1 MYKAIGFIACVSMMA
16 ASLYVFSGGDPSRML
31 SARTESANAE
41 DGVLARQ
48 FMKDARQSAAQGNS
62 VEARRLA
69 AMAADLTTD
78 WRSTEQTP
86 QQFLKSLEG
95 LTPDVTWS
103 VADEVD
109 WAILEPDAV
118 AATGEQTTAEV
129 ELPSADTQQGRNL
142 LNRAIAER
150 FVGEAVQALKAG
162 DTQHARTRALQ
173 AARMKIAWGLWEQ
186 KPEDILT
193 AIDQAEGTETFLAD
207 DRSVDAKAET
217 SVGQKQRE
225 AAELLNQARAAM
237 DSKKFARA
245 LQLAE
250 RADAM
255 AVQYGEFDDT
265 PDLVRRDIHRFSG
278 AMQQFGFVSDE
289 NIDFEQ
295 EVDRQFASAPASA
308 AVQHADVDRDT
319 GHPQKLSTAAA
330 QQDQAW
336 ELLADPATVT
346 HQDKP
351 QAVVSANAEP
361 NLFVVNPES
370 LRDEGASKSAVLQ
383 ANRIPIVASSDVV
396 KEASFDD
403 TLTADM
409 SAEEAWQL
417 GMAELR
423 GGNQQAAKSAFL
435 VAKKQ
440 IGELDGFRR
449 QQLQDQLQELSSVRV
464 NSVRMVAALP
474 DDIDQAGEADPLTD
488 AVDQHD
494 ARLQRTHAAVTN
506 AVARAESLKDTDVEE
521 GLRILDTTLADIE
534 SAGLAEESTQALSR
548 YVNERRVELEAYRA
562 QREPMIAMEERNESV
577 RDKIERDI
585 KHQIRI
591 EQEVADLVQQYN
603 DLSNQRRYAEAVL
616 IAQKAYD
623 LNPDLP
629 ETAAILAK
637 SKLEKQIAFN
647 EDVRTRSADQNL
659 NALNDVEFTMAR
671 DRGDYLLP
679 GITKWKEITSRRAG
693 FGSSGRRLT
702 ESEQRI
708 QKSLHSQV
716 SLHFHDV
723 PLTTIISDIANTH
736 QINIVLDRKAI
747 ESQGLISSQTVSI
760 DVDGIE
766 LRSALNLLLQQSGG
780 LVYTVENEVLKITDS
795 LEQESHFKPT
805 AYPVADLVVPLSDK
819 SQSGPFDNLNYRAG
833 GSGLYQLEDDLNVQ
847 IGAGGSSRG
856 GGASGTAGVDE
867 FDFSGLKDMI
877 TTAVAPGTW
886 DIDGGEGTI
895 GVSENTLSLIIRQT
909 PAVHDQIVE
918 LLEQLRKLQDLQV
931 TVEVRFIAVSDDFF
945 ERIGV
950 DFDFNV
956 PDSLGDPIGVPAF
969 GSNNFTLPGGGG
981 AGGAAGVAG
990 VAGAAGAAGAAGVG
1004 GIGGIAGAG
1013 GGLGGGGLGGGGMAG
1028 GGMAG
1033 GGMAG
1038 GGMAGG
1044 GAGMGMGLFQ
1054 TVPRSNFTQDGF
1066 RRTTVGLAA
1075 PGQFTDDFDIQ
1086 FQQGSFELGI
1096 PQFGNFDPTGGL
1108 SVGMAILSDLEAF
1121 FFLEAVQSDRR
1132 ANVLFAPKVSVF
1144 NGQSATITDST
1155 SRPYIAS
1162 VAPVVGTGAVGF
1174 APQIGQIQDGIS
1186 LSVTAVISADR
1197 RYVRLSLSPMFNN
1210 LAKAATDAAEA
1221 HHAAAAHAAAH
1232 HAAAAHAAAHHAAAA
1247 HAAAHAAA
1255 TQTTTNSS
1263 TTSTATGKCEGEDI
1277 KGALLSAACCASAFA
1292 ASA

>member
-41 DGVLARQ
+41 DGALARQ
-48 FMKDARQSAAQGNS
+48 FMKDARQSAAQGNP

-69 AMAADLTTD
+69 AMAAELTLD

-86 QQFLKSLEG
+86 QQFLESLEG
-95 LTPDVTWS
+95 LTPDSTWS
-103 VADEVD
+103 VAEDVD
-109 WAILEPDAV
+109 WSSLEPDAV
-118 AATGEQTTAEV
+118 AAGDEQTTAEV
-129 ELPSADTQQGRNL
+129 DLPAVDTEEGRNQ

-150 FVGEAVQALKAG
+150 FVKEAIQALEAG
-162 DTQHARTRALQ
+162 ETQHARTRALQ

-186 KPEDILT
+186 KPEDILA
-193 AIDQAEGTETFLAD
+193 AIDQAEGTSTFLAND
-207 DRSVDAKAET
+207 QSAEAK
-217 SVGQKQRE
+217 SGIDFSGKQRE
-225 AAELLNQARAAM
+225 ATELLNQARAAM
-237 DSKKFARA
+237 DSKKFALA

-250 RADAM
+250 QADAM

-265 PDLVRRDIHRFSG
+265 PDLVRRDIQRFSG
-278 AMQQFGFVSDE
+278 AAQQFRFVPE
-289 NIDFEQ
+289 KTIDFES
-295 EVDRQFASAPASA
+295 EIDRELPSVAVSTSAQRA
-308 AVQHADVDRDT
+308 ADD
-319 GHPQKLSTAAA
+319 PQKSPTGLSEK
-330 QQDQAW
+330 DQAW
-336 ELLADPATVT
+336 ELLSDRESVT
-346 HQDKP
+346 HRQNP
-351 QAVVSANAEP
+351 QAVVTANAEP
-361 NLFVVNPES
+361 KPLAEDPGIVETGAIPES
-370 LRDEGASKSAVLQ
+370 AAIQ
-383 ANRIPIVASSDVV
+383 ADRIPVVASGESDGWVV
-396 KEASFDD
+396 AAASFDD
-403 TLTADM
+403 TLTNDM
-409 SAEEAWQL
+409 SAEEAWKK

-423 GGNQQAAKSAFL
+423 AGNQQAARNAFL
-435 VAKKQ
+435 IARRH
-440 IGELDGFRR
+440 IGELSGFQR
-449 QQLQDQLQELSSVRV
+449 QQLQDQLQELSSVRDT
-464 NSVRMVAALP
+464 SVRTVAALP
-474 DDIDQAGEADPLTD
+474 DDIEQALEEDPLTT

-494 ARLQRTHAAVTN
+494 ARLQRMHTAVTN
-506 AVARAESLKDTDVEE
+506 AVARAESMRDTDVDE
-521 GLRILDTTLADIE
+521 GLRILDATLADVE
-534 SAGLAEESTQALSR
+534 SAGLAAESAQSLSR
-548 YVNERRVELEAYRA
+548 YVTERRADLESYRE

-577 RDKIERDI
+577 REKIEREI

-616 IAQKAYD
+616 VAQKAYD

-659 NALNDVEFTMAR
+659 NALNDVEFAMAR

-708 QKSLHSQV
+708 QKSLRSQV

-747 ESQGLISSQTVSI
+747 ESQGLITNQTVSI

-780 LVYTVENEVLKITDS
+780 LVYTVDNEVLKITDS
-795 LEQESHFKPT
+795 LEQESHFTPT
-805 AYPVADLVVPLSDK
+805 AYPVADLVVPLSNK
-819 SQSGPFDNLNYRAG
+819 PQPGPFDNLTYGAG

-856 GGASGTAGVDE
+856 GGSSGNAVVDE
-867 FDFSGLKDMI
+867 MDFSGLKDMI

-956 PDSLGDPIGVPAF
+956 QDSLGDPIGVPAF

-981 AGGAAGVAG
+981 AGG
-990 VAGAAGAAGAAGVG
+990 GAAGAAGAAGAGGGLAGAG
-1004 GIGGIAGAG
+1004 GIGGMA
-1013 GGLGGGGLGGGGMAG
+1013 GGGMAG

-1038 GGMAGG
+1038 GGMAGGGMAGGGG

-1066 RRTTVGLAA
+1066 RRTTVGMAG

-1155 SRPYIAS
+1155 SRPYIAA
-1162 VAPVVGTGAVGF
+1162 VIPVVGTGAVGF
-1174 APQIGQIQDGIS
+1174 APQVGQIMDGIS

-1210 LAKAATDAAEA
+1210 LV
-1221 HHAAAAHAAAH
+1221 
-1232 HAAAAHAAAHHAAAA
+1232 
-1247 HAAAHAAA
+1247 
-1255 TQTTTNSS
+1255 
-1263 TTSTATGKCEGEDI
+1263 DI
-1277 KGALLSAACCASAFA
+1277 FTFTFAGGGAGGGAMGGGLGGGMGGMGMGGGRGGGMGGGMMGGGM
-1292 ASA
+1292 